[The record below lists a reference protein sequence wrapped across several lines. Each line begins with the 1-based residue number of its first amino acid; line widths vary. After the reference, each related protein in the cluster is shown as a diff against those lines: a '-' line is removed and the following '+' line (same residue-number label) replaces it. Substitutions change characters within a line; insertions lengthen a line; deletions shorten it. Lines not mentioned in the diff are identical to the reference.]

1 MTYKEI
7 RKNKEINAYITFPVS
22 LKSSTVNNRTQPM
35 QYGITIH
42 NSHGLAFPSGEWTF
56 SMIYPIIIS
65 EIPSKILLTKSTVPT
80 VAALMQATSV

>member
-1 MTYKEI
+1 
-7 RKNKEINAYITFPVS
+7 
-22 LKSSTVNNRTQPM
+22 M